1 MRKEIVFANLKESCV
16 LECKLANGR
25 NGKGAVP
32 NDLWE
37 SYSAMANSSGGLVLL
52 GVREKNGVFTPEG
65 IEDIERVK
73 TDLFNTLN
81 NPQKVSCNLLSE
93 NDVYTKKID
102 GKDILFIEI
111 PQANRKQR
119 PIYLNNNPLT
129 GTYIRLHEGDRKC
142 SIDQVKSMLA
152 EQTTDTLDDR
162 IFEGYTID
170 DLDKAS
176 INIYRK
182 MLADSKPS
190 HVWLELDDFDFI
202 TALKGWKKDRKTKKE
217 GLTLAGI
224 LMFGKWATIQDALPN
239 YFIEYQEINQENRWE
254 DRIYPDGSWTGN
266 LFEFYRKV
274 YRKLIEDL
282 KIPFQI
288 NQGVRKD
295 DSPVHVALREALVN
309 SLVHADYNGHSPIKI
324 TKQNGLFSFRNPG
337 TMRVPINIA
346 KAGGESDC
354 RNKYLHQMFLMIGL
368 GERAGSGLPKIISG
382 WRSQHWSEPK
392 LIENFEI
399 SNTSL
404 ELGTNDFIPKE
415 TISKIQKI
423 CGDKF
428 DSLTKLDRIIL
439 ATAAAENIVSH
450 ERIRSLTMET
460 TRSISLSLSKLVR
473 LKFLN
478 SDGTQKQKRYFLP
491 TYSPIRPDNAK
502 GHQLLQLAFIHP
514 PKDIKFV
521 GDTSDELSFYNLNE
535 ELGIYVT
542 RKQVYKHIIK
552 QSILVKELKN
562 AKTVS
567 ENRLKITRHLLNYY
581 NENGYEQTINKD
593 NPDFFYR
600 IVSKSLKE
608 TIDPI
613 QIIGQ
618 QSLST
623 EQQQPLSTGQ
633 QQPLSTGQQQPLSTE
648 QQQSLSTEQQQ
659 SLSTGQQQP
668 LSTEQQQSLS
678 TEQQQSLSTEQQQ
691 SLSTEQQQSLSTE
704 QQSLSTEPSQQSNKT
719 LDMEKEK
726 KEFLKEI
733 KINNDLMSMN
743 PGDLSLEIK
752 NLESS
757 IAEADDI
764 YKNVLC
770 DENGRHKTLYEM
782 ITGKLFECEI
792 DNPDAQVKT
801 KADFLRLTQ
810 EIVWKELMDLS
821 SGIREGSKRGV
832 KKSTIMQV
840 IVTLALRGYL
850 TVRDFSELLDRNPNS
865 LRRDYL
871 APLVKE
877 KVLTLAYP
885 STPTHAY
892 QGYKSDITM
901 LSVDFTK
908 YDN

>member
-1 MRKEIVFANLKESCV
+1 MRKEIAFANLKESRV
-16 LECKLANGR
+16 LECKLANGK
-25 NGKGAVP
+25 NGKGALP
-32 NDLWE
+32 IDFWE
-37 SYSAMANSSGGLVLL
+37 SYSAMANSCGGLVLL

-81 NPQKVSCNLLSE
+81 NPQKVSCNLLND
-93 NDVYTKKID
+93 NDVYAEEVD
-102 GKDILFIEI
+102 GKNILFIEI

-119 PIYLNNNPLT
+119 PVYINNNPLT

-142 SIDQVKSMLA
+142 TSEQVKSMLA

-176 INIYRK
+176 IQIYRK

-202 TALKGWKKDRKTKKE
+202 TALKGWKKDRKTKIE

-224 LMFGKWATIQDALPN
+224 LMFGKWSTIQEALPN
-239 YFIEYQEINQENRWE
+239 YFIEYQEITEDNRWD
-254 DRIYPDGSWTGN
+254 DRLFPDGSWTGN

-288 NQGVRKD
+288 NQGIRKD

-337 TMRVPINIA
+337 TMRVPISIA
-346 KAGGESDC
+346 KVGGESDC

-399 SNTSL
+399 NNTIL
-404 ELGTNDFIPKE
+404 ELGTNDFIPEE
-415 TISKIQKI
+415 TMSTIRGI

-428 DSLTKLDRIIL
+428 DTLTKLDRIIL
-439 ATAAAENIVSH
+439 ATAADENIVSH
-450 ERIRSLTMET
+450 ERIKSLTMET
-460 TRSISLSLSKLVR
+460 TRSITLSLSKLVR

-478 SDGTQKQKRYFLP
+478 SDGVQKHKRYFLP
-491 TYSPIRPDNAK
+491 TYSPIRPDDAK

-514 PKDIKFV
+514 PKDIALTEISNNEAPLYDFNEEFNEYFTRKDAYKYIV
-521 GDTSDELSFYNLNE
+521 QISILATELQNATKTLSKRLFIAKKLLTQNSKEQKNNNSSELFYN
-535 ELGIYVT
+535 V
-542 RKQVYKHIIK
+542 
-552 QSILVKELKN
+552 
-562 AKTVS
+562 VS
-567 ENRLKITRHLLNYY
+567 ESLDEY
-581 NENGYEQTINKD
+581 NDSPQ
-593 NPDFFYR
+593 R
-600 IVSKSLKE
+600 M
-608 TIDPI
+608 
-613 QIIGQ
+613 GQ
-618 QSLST
+618 QQYLST
-623 EQQQPLSTGQ
+623 EQQQH
-633 QQPLSTGQQQPLSTE
+633 LSTE
-648 QQQSLSTEQQQ
+648 QQQHLSTEQQQ
-659 SLSTGQQQP
+659 HPSAEQHQHPSTSVSIKQP
-668 LSTEQQQSLS
+668 LQRVETPYQ
-678 TEQQQSLSTEQQQ
+678 
-691 SLSTEQQQSLSTE
+691 
-704 QQSLSTEPSQQSNKT
+704 
-719 LDMEKEK
+719 EKRH
-726 KEFLKEI
+726 KEVLKEI
-733 KINNDLMSMN
+733 GLNTDLLSMTES
-743 PGDLSLEIK
+743 DLLLEI
-752 NLESS
+752 NELESS
-757 IAEADDI
+757 LATADDT
-764 YKNVLC
+764 YRNMLC
-770 DENGRHKTLYEM
+770 NENGRPKTLYEM
-782 ITGKLFECEI
+782 IKGKPFECEI
-792 DNPDAQVKT
+792 DNPEDQVKT

-810 EIVWKELMDLS
+810 EIAWKELMDLS
-821 SGIREGSKRGV
+821 SDIREGSKRGV
-832 KKSTIMQV
+832 KKSTIMRV

-850 TVRDFSELLDRNPNS
+850 TVRDFSELLGRNPNS

-877 KVLTLAYP
+877 KILTLAYP

-892 QGYKSDITM
+892 QGYKSDISK
-901 LSVDFTK
+901 LSIDLQKF
-908 YDN
+908 DN

>member
-1 MRKEIVFANLKESCV
+1 MRKEIAFANLKESRV
-16 LECKLANGR
+16 LECKLANGK
-25 NGKGAVP
+25 NGKGALP
-32 NDLWE
+32 IDFWE
-37 SYSAMANSSGGLVLL
+37 SYSAMANSCGGLVLL

-81 NPQKVSCNLLSE
+81 NPQKVSCNLLND
-93 NDVYTKKID
+93 NDVYAEEVD
-102 GKDILFIEI
+102 GKNILFIEI

-119 PIYLNNNPLT
+119 PVYINNNPLT

-142 SIDQVKSMLA
+142 TSEQVKSMLA

-176 INIYRK
+176 IQIYRK

-202 TALKGWKKDRKTKKE
+202 TALKGWKKDRKTKIE

-224 LMFGKWATIQDALPN
+224 LMFGKWSTIQEALPN
-239 YFIEYQEINQENRWE
+239 YFIEYQEITEDNRWD
-254 DRIYPDGSWTGN
+254 DRLFPDGSWTGN

-288 NQGVRKD
+288 NQGIRKD

-337 TMRVPINIA
+337 TMRVPISIA
-346 KAGGESDC
+346 KVGGESDC

-399 SNTSL
+399 NNTIL
-404 ELGTNDFIPKE
+404 ELGTNDFIPEE
-415 TISKIQKI
+415 TMSTIRGI

-428 DSLTKLDRIIL
+428 DTLTKLDRIIL
-439 ATAAAENIVSH
+439 ATAADENIVSH
-450 ERIRSLTMET
+450 ERIKSLTMET
-460 TRSISLSLSKLVR
+460 TRSITLSLSKLVR

-478 SDGTQKQKRYFLP
+478 SDGVQKHKRYFLP
-491 TYSPIRPDNAK
+491 TYSPIRPDDAK

-514 PKDIKFV
+514 PKDIALTEISNNEAPLY
-521 GDTSDELSFYNLNE
+521 DLNE
-535 ELGIYVT
+535 EFNEYFT
-542 RKQVYKHIIK
+542 RKDAYKYIVQI
-552 QSILVKELKN
+552 SILATELQNATKTLSKRLFIAKKLLTQNSKEQKN
-562 AKTVS
+562 NNSSELFYNVVS
-567 ENRLKITRHLLNYY
+567 ESLDEY
-581 NENGYEQTINKD
+581 NDSPQ
-593 NPDFFYR
+593 R
-600 IVSKSLKE
+600 M
-608 TIDPI
+608 
-613 QIIGQ
+613 GQ
-618 QSLST
+618 QQYLST
-623 EQQQPLSTGQ
+623 EQQQH
-633 QQPLSTGQQQPLSTE
+633 LSTE
-648 QQQSLSTEQQQ
+648 QQQHLSTEQQQ
-659 SLSTGQQQP
+659 HPSAEQHQHPSTSVSIKQP
-668 LSTEQQQSLS
+668 LQRVETPYQ
-678 TEQQQSLSTEQQQ
+678 
-691 SLSTEQQQSLSTE
+691 
-704 QQSLSTEPSQQSNKT
+704 
-719 LDMEKEK
+719 EKRH
-726 KEFLKEI
+726 KEVLKEI
-733 KINNDLMSMN
+733 GLNTDLLSMTES
-743 PGDLSLEIK
+743 DLLLEI
-752 NLESS
+752 NELESS
-757 IAEADDI
+757 LATADDT
-764 YKNVLC
+764 YRNMLC
-770 DENGRHKTLYEM
+770 NENGRPKTLYEM
-782 ITGKLFECEI
+782 IKGKPFECEI
-792 DNPDAQVKT
+792 DNPEDQVKT

-810 EIVWKELMDLS
+810 EIAWKELMDLS
-821 SGIREGSKRGV
+821 SDIREGSKRGV
-832 KKSTIMQV
+832 KKSTIMRV

-850 TVRDFSELLDRNPNS
+850 TVRDFSELLGRNPNS

-877 KVLTLAYP
+877 KILTLAYP

-892 QGYKSDITM
+892 QGYKSDISK
-901 LSVDFTK
+901 LSIDLQKF
-908 YDN
+908 DN

>member
-1 MRKEIVFANLKESCV
+1 MRKEIAFANLKESRV
-16 LECKLANGR
+16 LECKLANGK
-25 NGKGAVP
+25 NGKGALP
-32 NDLWE
+32 IDFWE
-37 SYSAMANSSGGLVLL
+37 SYSAMANSCGGLVLL

-81 NPQKVSCNLLSE
+81 NPQKVSCNLLND
-93 NDVYTKKID
+93 NDVYAEEVD
-102 GKDILFIEI
+102 GKNILFIEI

-119 PIYLNNNPLT
+119 PVYINNNPLT

-142 SIDQVKSMLA
+142 TSEQVKSMLA

-176 INIYRK
+176 IQIYRK

-202 TALKGWKKDRKTKKE
+202 TALKGWKKDRKTKIE

-224 LMFGKWATIQDALPN
+224 LMFGKWSTIQEALPN
-239 YFIEYQEINQENRWE
+239 YFIEYQEITEDNRWD
-254 DRIYPDGSWTGN
+254 DRLFPDGSWTGN

-288 NQGVRKD
+288 NQGIRKD

-337 TMRVPINIA
+337 TMRVPISIA
-346 KAGGESDC
+346 KVGGESDC

-399 SNTSL
+399 NNTIL
-404 ELGTNDFIPKE
+404 ELGTNDFIPEE
-415 TISKIQKI
+415 TMSTIRGI

-428 DSLTKLDRIIL
+428 DTLTKLDRIIL
-439 ATAAAENIVSH
+439 ATAADENIVSH
-450 ERIRSLTMET
+450 ERIKSLTMET
-460 TRSISLSLSKLVR
+460 TRSITLSLSKLVR

-478 SDGTQKQKRYFLP
+478 SDGVQKHKRYFLP
-491 TYSPIRPDNAK
+491 TYSPIRPDDAK

-514 PKDIKFV
+514 PKDIALTEISNNEAPLY
-521 GDTSDELSFYNLNE
+521 DLNE
-535 ELGIYVT
+535 EFNEYFT
-542 RKQVYKHIIK
+542 RKDAYKYIVQI
-552 QSILVKELKN
+552 SILATELQNATKTLSKRLFIAKKLLTQNSKEQKN
-562 AKTVS
+562 NNSSELFYNVVS
-567 ENRLKITRHLLNYY
+567 ESLDEY
-581 NENGYEQTINKD
+581 NDSPQ
-593 NPDFFYR
+593 R
-600 IVSKSLKE
+600 M
-608 TIDPI
+608 
-613 QIIGQ
+613 GQ
-618 QSLST
+618 QQYLST
-623 EQQQPLSTGQ
+623 EQQQHLNTEQHHLNTEQ
-633 QQPLSTGQQQPLSTE
+633 QQHLSTE
-648 QQQSLSTEQQQ
+648 QQQHPSAEQHQHPST
-659 SLSTGQQQP
+659 SVSIKQP
-668 LSTEQQQSLS
+668 LQRVETPYQ
-678 TEQQQSLSTEQQQ
+678 
-691 SLSTEQQQSLSTE
+691 
-704 QQSLSTEPSQQSNKT
+704 
-719 LDMEKEK
+719 EKRH
-726 KEFLKEI
+726 KEVLKEI
-733 KINNDLMSMN
+733 GLNTDLLSMSES
-743 PGDLSLEIK
+743 DLLLEI
-752 NLESS
+752 NELESS
-757 IAEADDI
+757 LATADDT
-764 YKNVLC
+764 YRNMLC
-770 DENGRHKTLYEM
+770 NENGRPKTLYEM
-782 ITGKLFECEI
+782 IKGKPFECEI
-792 DNPDAQVKT
+792 DNPEDQVKT

-810 EIVWKELMDLS
+810 EIAWKELMDLS
-821 SGIREGSKRGV
+821 SDIREGSKRGV
-832 KKSTIMQV
+832 KKSTIMRV

-850 TVRDFSELLDRNPNS
+850 TVRDFSELLGRNPNS

-877 KVLTLAYP
+877 KILTLAYP

-892 QGYKSDITM
+892 QGYKSDISK
-901 LSVDFTK
+901 LSIDLQKF
-908 YDN
+908 DN

>member
-1 MRKEIVFANLKESCV
+1 MRKEIAFANLKESRV
-16 LECKLANGR
+16 LECKLANGK
-25 NGKGAVP
+25 NGKGALP
-32 NDLWE
+32 IDFWE
-37 SYSAMANSSGGLVLL
+37 SYSAMANSCGGLVLL

-81 NPQKVSCNLLSE
+81 NPQKVSCNLLND
-93 NDVYTKKID
+93 NDVYAEEVD
-102 GKDILFIEI
+102 GKNILFIEI

-119 PIYLNNNPLT
+119 PVYINNNPLT

-142 SIDQVKSMLA
+142 TSEQVKSMLA

-176 INIYRK
+176 IQIYRK

-202 TALKGWKKDRKTKKE
+202 TALKGWKKDRKTKIE

-224 LMFGKWATIQDALPN
+224 LMFGKWSTIQEALPN
-239 YFIEYQEINQENRWE
+239 YFIEYQEITEDNRWD
-254 DRIYPDGSWTGN
+254 DRLFPDGSWTGN

-288 NQGVRKD
+288 NQGIRKD

-337 TMRVPINIA
+337 TMRVPISIA
-346 KAGGESDC
+346 KVGGESDC

-399 SNTSL
+399 NNTIL
-404 ELGTNDFIPKE
+404 ELGTNDFIPEE
-415 TISKIQKI
+415 TMSTIRGI

-428 DSLTKLDRIIL
+428 DTLTKLDRIIL
-439 ATAAAENIVSH
+439 ATAADENIVSH
-450 ERIRSLTMET
+450 ERIKSLTMET
-460 TRSISLSLSKLVR
+460 TRSITLSLSKLVR

-478 SDGTQKQKRYFLP
+478 SDGVQKHKRYFLP
-491 TYSPIRPDNAK
+491 TYSPIRPDDAK

-514 PKDIKFV
+514 PKDIALTEISNNEAPLY
-521 GDTSDELSFYNLNE
+521 DLNE
-535 ELGIYVT
+535 EFNEYFT
-542 RKQVYKHIIK
+542 RKDAYKYIVQI
-552 QSILVKELKN
+552 SILATELQNATKTLSKRLFIAKKLLTQNSKEQKN
-562 AKTVS
+562 NNSSELFYNVVS
-567 ENRLKITRHLLNYY
+567 ESLDEY
-581 NENGYEQTINKD
+581 NDSPQ
-593 NPDFFYR
+593 R
-600 IVSKSLKE
+600 M
-608 TIDPI
+608 
-613 QIIGQ
+613 GQ
-618 QSLST
+618 QQYLST
-623 EQQQPLSTGQ
+623 EQQQH
-633 QQPLSTGQQQPLSTE
+633 LSTE
-648 QQQSLSTEQQQ
+648 QQQHLSTEQQQ
-659 SLSTGQQQP
+659 H
-668 LSTEQQQSLS
+668 LSTEQQQHPSAEQHQHPS
-678 TEQQQSLSTEQQQ
+678 TSVSIKQPLQRVETPYQ
-691 SLSTEQQQSLSTE
+691 
-704 QQSLSTEPSQQSNKT
+704 
-719 LDMEKEK
+719 EKRH
-726 KEFLKEI
+726 KEVLKEI
-733 KINNDLMSMN
+733 GLNTDLLSMTES
-743 PGDLSLEIK
+743 DLLLEI
-752 NLESS
+752 NELESS
-757 IAEADDI
+757 LATADDT
-764 YKNVLC
+764 YRNMLC
-770 DENGRHKTLYEM
+770 NENGRPKTLYEM
-782 ITGKLFECEI
+782 IKGKPFECEI
-792 DNPDAQVKT
+792 DNPEDQVKT

-810 EIVWKELMDLS
+810 EIAWKELMDLS
-821 SGIREGSKRGV
+821 SDIREGSKRGV
-832 KKSTIMQV
+832 KKSTIMRV

-850 TVRDFSELLDRNPNS
+850 TVRDFSELLGRNPNS

-877 KVLTLAYP
+877 KILTLAYP

-892 QGYKSDITM
+892 QGYKSDISK
-901 LSVDFTK
+901 LSIDLQKF
-908 YDN
+908 DN